1 MLVFILLA
9 GFFLWSFFAPFYA
22 LITDLVPKEVLG
34 TTFGLANTISFI
46 GSLIAPW
53 LTGTLR
59 DLTGNF
65 AWGFY
70 SSAILL
76 LLGAMSI
83 AVMKPVLRWGPEP
96 KLWL

>member
-1 MLVFILLA
+1 MLVFIIFA
-9 GFFLWSFFAPFYA
+9 GFFLWAFFAPFYA

-34 TTFGLANTISFI
+34 TTFGLANTVSFI

-53 LTGTLR
+53 LTGALR

-76 LLGAMSI
+76 SLGLLSI
-83 AVMKPVLRWGPEP
+83 ALLKPVFRWGPEP
-96 KLWL
+96 KLQL